1 MSSRTPRPEDEYPP
15 LDTDDGG
22 RYIPTSRELAD
33 QYVRGRTARTG
44 DLDGRSGAAESGSG
58 EEGAGSAGGAAPGG
72 ASVRWEAG
80 ADGSGEQGGVRVTE
94 PVSLVDAAA
103 GGGAAAAGG
112 NDTAGDG
119 AERKRERVD
128 HATAMDD
135 WDREF
140 GGAEDRQQ
148 HGAGARVGSGIVETD
163 ARSDAGGAVGATT
176 IDRRTA
182 AGHASPD
189 GEVPAPLGATAVA
202 ATSGRTDTD
211 AGVSSAG
218 ARDARTAGP
227 VDAADTAD
235 EARAV
240 GTSETA
246 GADTVEADEEAR
258 RRATRRD
265 AALGS
270 KPAAGRFWQVVL
282 GITFPIVL
290 LAAAVRT
297 VASPLFLWVEYNRPG
312 FPADPYG
319 FTADDRLTWGSAVED
334 YVNNFA
340 NPRYLS
346 QLPGKDG
353 GSLLTE
359 GEVSHMVDVKSVI
372 GVSYIV
378 AAVLLVLGLIA
389 VIYLAKRY
397 HGGVRRGLFAG
408 SAFILVVVVALAVF
422 AVLDWSLFFTMF
434 HRVFFAQGNWTFY
447 ENDALIRLFPTQF
460 WIDAG
465 IVIGAIVIV
474 VSALTLILTWPT
486 RRRRERSRAA
496 QEALRR
502 SMADQEEP
510 LAG

>member
-33 QYVRGRTARTG
+33 QYVRDRAVRTG

-58 EEGAGSAGGAAPGG
+58 EEGAGSADRAAPGG

-80 ADGSGEQGGVRVTE
+80 AGGSGEQGGVRVTE

-103 GGGAAAAGG
+103 AGEDAAGATG
-112 NDTAGDG
+112 DDAAGATGDG
-119 AERKRERVD
+119 EERTRERVD

-140 GGAEDRQQ
+140 GVDGGEE
-148 HGAGARVGSGIVETD
+148 HGAGATAGSGIVETD
-163 ARSDAGGAVGATT
+163 ARSDAGRAAGATT
-176 IDRRTA
+176 VDRRTA
-182 AGHASPD
+182 AGHTSAD
-189 GEVPAPLGATAVA
+189 GDVPAPLGATAVA
-202 ATSGRTDTD
+202 AARGRTDTD

-218 ARDARTAGP
+218 ARDARTAG
-227 VDAADTAD
+227 AADA
-235 EARAV
+235 
-240 GTSETA
+240 A
-246 GADTVEADEEAR
+246 GADTVDTDEEAR